1 MIGLKIL
8 PYGIETFPILS
19 CSLKT
24 RYEDILT
31 NYETSLVQLCDLA
44 APLVL
49 ILHKYEITNLLEIQN
64 NFFLY
69 NDSSVKEVM
78 VENI

>member
-1 MIGLKIL
+1 M
-8 PYGIETFPILS
+8 
-19 CSLKT
+19 
-24 RYEDILT
+24 
-31 NYETSLVQLCDLA
+31 QLCDLA

-49 ILHKYEITNLLEIQN
+49 ILHKYEITTLLEIQN
-64 NFFLY
+64 NFFLN